1 MSKNKPTKKTVSLS
15 DEEKKNK
22 DEKAETPEKF
32 DPNMFKD
39 VINFNEIDVD
49 F

>member
-15 DEEKKNK
+15 DEEKKN
-22 DEKAETPEKF
+22 KAETPEKF